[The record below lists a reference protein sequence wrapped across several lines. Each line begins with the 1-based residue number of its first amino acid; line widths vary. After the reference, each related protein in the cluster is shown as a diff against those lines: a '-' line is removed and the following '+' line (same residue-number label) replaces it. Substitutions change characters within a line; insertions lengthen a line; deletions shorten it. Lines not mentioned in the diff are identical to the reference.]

1 MSEQIKKSDIFQED
15 PFKEVNITIDK
26 GVSLINQYD
35 NALKALASTLSN
47 EVNKTNS
54 VSIKD
59 LEKII
64 AIEKEASKLINK
76 KKTSQQNLNKLEK
89 ERLKLQEQLEVAIAK
104 KNLATSKSNI
114 ELQKTRIETN
124 KINKATRDSI
134 KAKQDETNAYK
145 RLSNASRDYKNEA
158 KRLAAEL
165 LDLGK
170 RTRENSKD
178 WDKLEKEYNQ
188 VASQAIHTDKALKK
202 IDKTLGDNQRNVGN
216 YTDATRGFSNA
227 LSQLGIVVS
236 AGIITDKVFTTF
248 ADFDENIAN
257 IQKTTGLLK
266 DEAREL
272 SLSLFDIDTR
282 TSINE
287 LQGLASAAGRLGI
300 EGTENILGF
309 VNSADKIFV
318 ALGDDLDG
326 TAEEIA
332 TGLGKIADQFGL
344 IEQFGIEGGI
354 ERVGSVINE
363 LAANSKASA
372 GAIFDF
378 TNRLAGV
385 ASQAG
390 ITQPEIAALGTLFDD
405 AGQSMEVAATVISQL
420 LPILSANQ
428 EKFAKT
434 AGLTAEEFS
443 NLLAN
448 NPIGA
453 LKAVAQGAQS
463 SEKGLDGLNETLESF
478 GVESTRAAGIVGVL
492 ANNTEQLT
500 EFQNLANKALEEN
513 TSITDENDIK
523 QQTLNAQVEKLTN
536 SLDKYIIGID
546 SATGVTGGL
555 GSTIG
560 FIARNLGTILNILG
574 KALIAFAVYKTTLI
588 AINIQQK
595 IANTGLANMVKGFF
609 NLKQNADNA
618 GKSVKGV
625 GGALKG
631 IGWTALIGVAIEL
644 ATAFYDIAS
653 GAKEARRQAEELDNY
668 RAEASKEA
676 EEFISNRNKGL
687 NDELDILRRKMEIES
702 SAAKTEAERN
712 KVNTEYLQQRK
723 KLIESNSISIETQ
736 IGITERELSSFEDK
750 LNRINEIEK
759 QRVNS
764 SDYSEQTSLL
774 LERTQLSADLGATL
788 GITNTAWFGLLES
801 GAEFSQV
808 QSRLKAEIAATKD
821 ELGIYNDELKQSNN
835 NLLDAS
841 TNLTVD
847 SNERENNDDKIKAQ
861 VKGLK
866 SLNKEREKEKFNM
879 DELNKGKTLD
889 EIEDD
894 EISQLNDRE
903 DKFRTERLTKIA
915 DAERLETITE
925 KEAQDQRLI
934 AEVDYLLSKKEV
946 LEQYGRDTREIDL
959 SIAEARLNVAKSVN
973 DEILEKENKTLEEQ
987 KKNQEEWV
995 KTVNETQ
1002 KALVEI
1008 YNSSIESRIEALKKE
1023 EDAATEQLAKF
1034 QTLAEDGAILDEQS
1048 IADEERRRREA
1059 IKEQERLRKQQE
1071 RAQFIQIALQNVSNG
1086 LANGQNVAESL
1097 GTTVALQAGL
1107 KALFAGFDGFYKGT
1121 NNAPEGFAWTD
1132 EKGSEIHTDKQG
1144 NIKDLGS
1151 DGGARLKWL
1160 DKGDKIF
1167 THGESMNM
1175 LNTSLPS
1182 PTTKEKVIVSH
1193 TDDLLREQNRLL
1205 KNAVESKLTAEQV
1218 GSIIHL
1224 TTEDKRGNHSRINL
1238 YKYKK

>member
-15 PFKEVNITIDK
+15 PFKDIKKSIED
-26 GVSLINQYD
+26 SLSVLGKYD
-35 NALKALASTLSN
+35 EALISIASTLKN
-47 EVNKTNS
+47 EVSKSNASN
-54 VSIKD
+54 IKE
-59 LEKII
+59 LEKLV

-76 KKTSQQNLNKLEK
+76 KKTNQQNLTKLEK

-300 EGTENILGF
+300 EGTENLLGF

-536 SLDKYIIGID
+536 NFDKYIISID
-546 SATGVTGGL
+546 SATGVTGTL

-560 FIARNLGTILNILG
+560 FIARNLDVIIPLLIRTSGYFLLYTQRAKLAQLQTWLLNGGITNMIKG
-574 KALIAFAVYKTTLI
+574 IPN
-588 AINIQQK
+588 AIR
-595 IANTGLANMVKGFF
+595 GLKGLSLSF
-609 NLKQNADNA
+609 
-618 GKSVKGV
+618 KGV
-625 GGALKG
+625 GTAIKSIPLV
-631 IGWTALIGVAIEL
+631 GWIALITEAFFLIQDLIGANNDHAESIRL
-644 ATAFYDIAS
+644 AR
-653 GAKEARRQAEELDNY
+653 EEEERR
-668 RAEASKEA
+668 
-676 EEFISNRNKGL
+676 
-687 NDELDILRRKMEIES
+687 NDEIERGNNLRS
-702 SAAKTEAERN
+702 ER
-712 KVNTEYLQQRK
+712 L
-723 KLIESNSISIETQ
+723 SIGKDIETQ
-736 IGITERELSSFEDK
+736 IENRNNLSQTELK
-750 LNRINEIEK
+750 L
-759 QRVNS
+759 
-764 SDYSEQTSLL
+764 
-774 LERTQLSADLGATL
+774 
-788 GITNTAWFGLLES
+788 
-801 GAEFSQV
+801 
-808 QSRLKAEIAATKD
+808 
-821 ELGIYNDELKQSNN
+821 LKQSIEAQKAEAEQKILALKTSQTQLKASELERQGVD
-835 NLLDAS
+835 LLGGSYDEYRKS
-841 TNLTVD
+841 TDEVYKSQDKLT
-847 SNERENNDDKIKAQ
+847 KIKDDGAFALQ
-861 VKGLK
+861 EEVDLLNKLEANLK
-866 SLNKEREKEKFNM
+866 LVNPLILAESKVTDENTKKKKKSNKERKKELLTLKDIN

-1071 RAQFIQIALQNVSNG
+1071 RAQFIQIALQSVSNG

-1144 NIKDLGS
+1144 NIKDFGS